1 MFLKLEKINQNN
13 IVDSVTVMVGSIM
26 RGRQFLREINV
37 DSLGII
43 ISKNNPSYFRT
54 KLVGRL

>member
-43 ISKNNPSYFRT
+43 IGKNNPSYFRT